1 MPAAARARFG
11 CLRRR
16 RAASGAPGVTGL
28 THGGERLP
36 SGQTAVIG
44 LTKRTVSINGASPNY
59 VGADVVVLD
68 KNFQVSWVW
77 GSFD

>member
-1 MPAAARARFG
+1 
-11 CLRRR
+11 
-16 RAASGAPGVTGL
+16 V
-28 THGGERLP
+28 ERLP

>member
-1 MPAAARARFG
+1 
-11 CLRRR
+11 
-16 RAASGAPGVTGL
+16 V
-28 THGGERLP
+28 ERLP

-44 LTKRTVSINGASPNY
+44 LTGRTVSSNGAPTNY

-77 GSFD
+77 GSFDQLDVNRGPRL